1 MNERLVKASDNTF
14 TPTLPFTKT
23 NAPYAPP
30 IPEGWAGSES
40 SWAPAV
46 RGPCHPE
53 GSVHRAHDGRK
64 E

>member
-1 MNERLVKASDNTF
+1 MNERLMKVSGDTF
-14 TPTLPFTKT
+14 TPTLPFTNT

-40 SWAPAV
+40 SGALAA
-46 RGPCHPE
+46 RGPCPPE
-53 GSVHRAHDGRK
+53 GSVHRARDDRK